1 MKIYTKKGDTG
12 QTDLLTKRVSKADLH
27 ISVNGIIDETM
38 AFVLMAK
45 HYIIQKDIL
54 ADLDQIHADLFSIAH
69 EIALNNEEK
78 YLTKKE
84 QVSFLESRI
93 DVYDEILKPLTKFIK
108 LDQTKAASWCNIIRV
123 TARRAEREMVSL
135 ALQQAINTYTLAYLN
150 RLSDYMFTLGRFFDE
165 V

>member
-1 MKIYTKKGDTG
+1 MKIYTKKGDLG
-12 QTDLLTKRVSKADLH
+12 QTDLLTKRVSKTDLH

-45 HYIIQKDIL
+45 HYINQENIIS
-54 ADLDQIHADLFSIAH
+54 DLDQIHADLFSIAY
-69 EIALNNEEK
+69 EIALNNEDK
-78 YLTKKE
+78 WITKKE
-84 QVSFLESRI
+84 QVTFLESRI
-93 DVYDEILKPLTKFIK
+93 DYYDEMLKPLTKFIK
-108 LDQTKAASWCNIIRV
+108 LDQTKAGSWCNVIRV

-135 ALQQAINTYTLAYLN
+135 ALHQNLNTYTLAYLN

>member
-1 MKIYTKKGDTG
+1 
-12 QTDLLTKRVSKADLH
+12 
-27 ISVNGIIDETM
+27 M

-45 HYIIQKDIL
+45 HYIKEENIIS
-54 ADLDQIHADLFSIAH
+54 DLDQIHADLFSIAY

-78 YLTKKE
+78 WITKKE

-93 DVYDEILKPLTKFIK
+93 DHYDEMLKPLTKFIK
-108 LDQTKAASWCNIIRV
+108 LDKTKAGSWCNVIRV
-123 TARRAEREMVSL
+123 TSRRAEREMVSL
-135 ALQQAINTYTLAYLN
+135 ALQQNINTYTLAYLN